1 MQDQQFAARSS
12 LVLWIVGPQIPVLA
26 LLLGSR
32 DAIALAALAVGA
44 VVELLALVAGVID
57 EDTATIDA
65 RIMPYDGK
73 SIPEYIARCEDAVG
87 ERVRLIYNGKDRGE
101 FIVVGVQFV
110 PEIDATCG
118 IFACAISFNLTEGTI
133 RYRERVKDVVV

>member
-1 MQDQQFAARSS
+1 MADNRLIFESGRT
-12 LVLWIVGPQIPVLA
+12 LE
-26 LLLGSR
+26 LLNSEQLSYGR
-32 DAIALAALAVGA
+32 ALATKQTTRYDGSKRPQDTSYRGKSQAK
-44 VVELLALVAGVID
+44 
-57 EDTATIDA
+57 TATIDA
-65 RIMPYDGK
+65 HIMPYDGK

-101 FIVVGVQFV
+101 YIVVGVQFV

-133 RYRERVKDVVV
+133 RYRERVKGVVV

>member
-1 MQDQQFAARSS
+1 MADNRFIFESGR
-12 LVLWIVGPQIPVLA
+12 A
-26 LLLGSR
+26 LELLNSEQLSYGR
-32 DAIALAALAVGA
+32 ALATKQTTRYDGSKRPQDTSYRGKAQAK
-44 VVELLALVAGVID
+44 
-57 EDTATIDA
+57 TATIDA

-118 IFACAISFNLTEGTI
+118 IFACSISFSLTEGTI

>member
-1 MQDQQFAARSS
+1 MAYNRFIFESGR
-12 LVLWIVGPQIPVLA
+12 A
-26 LLLGSR
+26 LELLNSEQLSYGR
-32 DAIALAALAVGA
+32 ALATKQTTRYDGSKRPQDTSYRGRAQAK
-44 VVELLALVAGVID
+44 
-57 EDTATIDA
+57 TATIDA

-101 FIVVGVQFV
+101 YIVVGVQFV

>member
-1 MQDQQFAARSS
+1 MADNRFIFESGRT
-12 LVLWIVGPQIPVLA
+12 LE
-26 LLLGSR
+26 LLNSEQLSYGR
-32 DAIALAALAVGA
+32 ALATKQTTRYDGSDRPQDTSYRGKAQAV
-44 VVELLALVAGVID
+44 
-57 EDTATIDA
+57 TATIDA
-65 RIMPYDGK
+65 HIMPYDGK
-73 SIPEYIARCEDAVG
+73 SIPEYIARCEDSVG

-118 IFACAISFNLTEGTI
+118 IFACSISFSLTEGTI

>member
-1 MQDQQFAARSS
+1 MADNRLIFESGRQ
-12 LVLWIVGPQIPVLA
+12 L
-26 LLLGSR
+26 
-32 DAIALAALAVGA
+32 
-44 VVELLALVAGVID
+44 ELLNSEQLSYGRALSTKQTTRYDGSKRPQDTNYRGKAQAK
-57 EDTATIDA
+57 TATIDA

-101 FIVVGVQFV
+101 YIVVGVQFV

-118 IFACAISFNLTEGTI
+118 IFACAISFSLTEGTI
-133 RYRERVKDVVV
+133 RYRERIKDVVV

>member
-1 MQDQQFAARSS
+1 MADNRLIFESGRT
-12 LVLWIVGPQIPVLA
+12 L
-26 LLLGSR
+26 
-32 DAIALAALAVGA
+32 
-44 VVELLALVAGVID
+44 ELLNSEQLSYGRSLATKQTTRYDGSKRPQDTSYRGKAQAK
-57 EDTATIDA
+57 TATIDA
-65 RIMPYDGK
+65 HIMPYDGK
-73 SIPEYIARCEDAVG
+73 SIPEYIARREDAVG

-101 FIVVGVQFV
+101 YIVVGVQFV

>member
-1 MQDQQFAARSS
+1 MADNRLIFESGRT
-12 LVLWIVGPQIPVLA
+12 LE
-26 LLLGSR
+26 LLNSEQLSYGR
-32 DAIALAALAVGA
+32 ALATKQTTRYDGSKRPQDTSYRGKAQAK
-44 VVELLALVAGVID
+44 
-57 EDTATIDA
+57 TATIDA
-65 RIMPYDGK
+65 HIMPYDGK

-87 ERVRLIYNGKDRGE
+87 EHVRLIYNGKDRGE
-101 FIVVGVQFV
+101 YIVVGVQFV

>member
-1 MQDQQFAARSS
+1 MADNRLIFESGRT
-12 LVLWIVGPQIPVLA
+12 LE
-26 LLLGSR
+26 LLNSEQLSYGQ
-32 DAIALAALAVGA
+32 ALATKQTTRYDGSKRPQDTSYRGKRQAK
-44 VVELLALVAGVID
+44 
-57 EDTATIDA
+57 TATIDA

-118 IFACAISFNLTEGTI
+118 IFACSISFSLTEGTI

>member
-1 MQDQQFAARSS
+1 MADNRFIFESGRT
-12 LVLWIVGPQIPVLA
+12 L
-26 LLLGSR
+26 
-32 DAIALAALAVGA
+32 
-44 VVELLALVAGVID
+44 ELLNSEQLSYGRSLATKQTTRYDGSKRPQDTSYRGKAQAV
-57 EDTATIDA
+57 TATIDA

-118 IFACAISFNLTEGTI
+118 IFACSISFSLTEGTI
-133 RYRERVKDVVV
+133 RYRERIKDVVV

>member
-1 MQDQQFAARSS
+1 MADNRLIFESGRQ
-12 LVLWIVGPQIPVLA
+12 LE
-26 LLLGSR
+26 LLNSEQLSYGR
-32 DAIALAALAVGA
+32 ALATKQITRYDGSKRPQDTSYRGKAQAV
-44 VVELLALVAGVID
+44 
-57 EDTATIDA
+57 TATIDA
-65 RIMPYDGK
+65 HIMPYDGK
-73 SIPEYIARCEDAVG
+73 SIPEYIARCEDSVG

-118 IFACAISFNLTEGTI
+118 IFACSISFNLTEGTI

>member
-1 MQDQQFAARSS
+1 MTMADNRLIFESGRQ
-12 LVLWIVGPQIPVLA
+12 L
-26 LLLGSR
+26 
-32 DAIALAALAVGA
+32 
-44 VVELLALVAGVID
+44 ELLNSEQLSYGRALTTKQTTRYDGSKRPQDTSYRGRAQAK
-57 EDTATIDA
+57 TATIDA

-101 FIVVGVQFV
+101 YIVVGVQFV

-133 RYRERVKDVVV
+133 RYKERIKDVVV

>member
-1 MQDQQFAARSS
+1 MADNRLIFESGRT
-12 LVLWIVGPQIPVLA
+12 L
-26 LLLGSR
+26 
-32 DAIALAALAVGA
+32 
-44 VVELLALVAGVID
+44 ELLNSEQLSYGRALSTKQTTRYDGSKRPQDTSYRGKRQAN
-57 EDTATIDA
+57 TATIDA

-101 FIVVGVQFV
+101 YIVVGVQFV

>member
-1 MQDQQFAARSS
+1 MADNRLIFESGR
-12 LVLWIVGPQIPVLA
+12 A
-26 LLLGSR
+26 LELLNSEQLSYGR
-32 DAIALAALAVGA
+32 ALATKQTTRYDGSKRPQDTSYRGKAQAK
-44 VVELLALVAGVID
+44 
-57 EDTATIDA
+57 TATIDA
-65 RIMPYDGK
+65 HIMPYDGK

-118 IFACAISFNLTEGTI
+118 IFACSISFSLTEGTI
-133 RYRERVKDVVV
+133 RYSERIKDVVV

>member
-1 MQDQQFAARSS
+1 MADNRFIFESGR
-12 LVLWIVGPQIPVLA
+12 A
-26 LLLGSR
+26 LELLNSEQLSYGR
-32 DAIALAALAVGA
+32 ALATKQTTRYDGSKRPQDTSYRGKAQAK
-44 VVELLALVAGVID
+44 
-57 EDTATIDA
+57 TATIDA
-65 RIMPYDGK
+65 HIMPYDGK

-133 RYRERVKDVVV
+133 RYRERIKDVVV

>member
-1 MQDQQFAARSS
+1 
-12 LVLWIVGPQIPVLA
+12 
-26 LLLGSR
+26 
-32 DAIALAALAVGA
+32 
-44 VVELLALVAGVID
+44 
-57 EDTATIDA
+57 
-65 RIMPYDGK
+65 MPYDGK

-118 IFACAISFNLTEGTI
+118 IFACSISFSLTEGTI
-133 RYRERVKDVVV
+133 RYRERVKDASDAERNERRANTYTDGGMIWQTIA

>member
-1 MQDQQFAARSS
+1 MADNRFIFESGR
-12 LVLWIVGPQIPVLA
+12 A
-26 LLLGSR
+26 LELLNSEQLSYGR
-32 DAIALAALAVGA
+32 ALATKQTTRYDGSKRPQDTSYRGKAQAK
-44 VVELLALVAGVID
+44 
-57 EDTATIDA
+57 TATIDA
-65 RIMPYDGK
+65 HIMPYDGK

-133 RYRERVKDVVV
+133 RYRERVKDVIV

>member
-1 MQDQQFAARSS
+1 MADNRLIFENGRQ
-12 LVLWIVGPQIPVLA
+12 LE
-26 LLLGSR
+26 LLNSEQLSYGR
-32 DAIALAALAVGA
+32 ALATKQTTRYDGSKRPQDTSYRGKAQAV
-44 VVELLALVAGVID
+44 
-57 EDTATIDA
+57 TATIDA
-65 RIMPYDGK
+65 HIMPYDGK
-73 SIPEYIARCEDAVG
+73 SIPEYIARCEDSVG

-133 RYRERVKDVVV
+133 RYRERIKDVVV

>member
-1 MQDQQFAARSS
+1 MADNRFIFESGR
-12 LVLWIVGPQIPVLA
+12 A
-26 LLLGSR
+26 LELLNSEQLSYGR
-32 DAIALAALAVGA
+32 ALATKQTTRYDGSKRPQDTSYRGKAQAK
-44 VVELLALVAGVID
+44 
-57 EDTATIDA
+57 TATIDA
-65 RIMPYDGK
+65 HIMPYDGK

-101 FIVVGVQFV
+101 YIVVGVQFV

>member
-1 MQDQQFAARSS
+1 MADNRLIFESGRT
-12 LVLWIVGPQIPVLA
+12 LE
-26 LLLGSR
+26 LLNSEQLSYGR
-32 DAIALAALAVGA
+32 ALATKQTTRYDGSKRPQDTSYRGKAQAK
-44 VVELLALVAGVID
+44 
-57 EDTATIDA
+57 TATIDA
-65 RIMPYDGK
+65 HIMPYDGK
-73 SIPEYIARCEDAVG
+73 SIPEYIARCEDSVG

-118 IFACAISFNLTEGTI
+118 IFACAISFSLTEGTI

>member
-1 MQDQQFAARSS
+1 MADNRFIFESGR
-12 LVLWIVGPQIPVLA
+12 A
-26 LLLGSR
+26 LELLNSEQLSYGR
-32 DAIALAALAVGA
+32 ALATKQTTRYDGSKRPQDTSYRGKAQAK
-44 VVELLALVAGVID
+44 
-57 EDTATIDA
+57 TATIDA
-65 RIMPYDGK
+65 HIMPYDGK

-101 FIVVGVQFV
+101 YIVVGVQFV

-133 RYRERVKDVVV
+133 RYRERIKDVVV

>member
-1 MQDQQFAARSS
+1 MADNRLIFESGRQ
-12 LVLWIVGPQIPVLA
+12 LE
-26 LLLGSR
+26 LLNSEQLSYGR
-32 DAIALAALAVGA
+32 ALATKQTTRYDGSKRPQDTSYRGKCQAK
-44 VVELLALVAGVID
+44 
-57 EDTATIDA
+57 TATIDA
-65 RIMPYDGK
+65 HIMPYDGK

-133 RYRERVKDVVV
+133 RYRERIKDVVV

>member
-1 MQDQQFAARSS
+1 MADNRLIFENGRQ
-12 LVLWIVGPQIPVLA
+12 L
-26 LLLGSR
+26 
-32 DAIALAALAVGA
+32 
-44 VVELLALVAGVID
+44 ELLNSEQLSYGRALETKQTTRYDGSKRPQDTSYRGKAQAK
-57 EDTATIDA
+57 TATIDA

-118 IFACAISFNLTEGTI
+118 IFACAISFSLTEGTI

>member
-1 MQDQQFAARSS
+1 MADNRLIFENGRQ
-12 LVLWIVGPQIPVLA
+12 LE
-26 LLLGSR
+26 LLNSEQLSYGR
-32 DAIALAALAVGA
+32 ALATKHTTRYDGSKRPQDTSYRGKAQAV
-44 VVELLALVAGVID
+44 
-57 EDTATIDA
+57 TATIDA
-65 RIMPYDGK
+65 HIMPYDGK

>member
-1 MQDQQFAARSS
+1 MADNRFIFESGR
-12 LVLWIVGPQIPVLA
+12 A
-26 LLLGSR
+26 LELLNSEQLSYGR
-32 DAIALAALAVGA
+32 ALATKQTTRYDGSKRPQDTSYRGKAQAK
-44 VVELLALVAGVID
+44 
-57 EDTATIDA
+57 TATIDA
-65 RIMPYDGK
+65 HIMPYDGK

>member
-1 MQDQQFAARSS
+1 MADNRFIFESGRT
-12 LVLWIVGPQIPVLA
+12 L
-26 LLLGSR
+26 
-32 DAIALAALAVGA
+32 
-44 VVELLALVAGVID
+44 ELLNSEQLSYGRALSTKQTTRYDGSKRPQDTSYRGKAQAK
-57 EDTATIDA
+57 TATIDA
-65 RIMPYDGK
+65 RIMTHDGK
-73 SIPEYIARCEDAVG
+73 SIPEYIARCEDSVG

>member
-1 MQDQQFAARSS
+1 MADNRLIFESGRT
-12 LVLWIVGPQIPVLA
+12 L
-26 LLLGSR
+26 
-32 DAIALAALAVGA
+32 
-44 VVELLALVAGVID
+44 ELLNSEQLSYGRALETKQTTRYEGSKRPQDTSYRGRQQAK
-57 EDTATIDA
+57 TATIDA

>member
-1 MQDQQFAARSS
+1 MADNRLIFESGRQ
-12 LVLWIVGPQIPVLA
+12 L
-26 LLLGSR
+26 
-32 DAIALAALAVGA
+32 
-44 VVELLALVAGVID
+44 ELLNSEQLSYGRALSTKQTTRYDGSKRPQDTSYRGKRQAK
-57 EDTATIDA
+57 TATIDTH
-65 RIMPYDGK
+65 IMPYDGK

>member
-1 MQDQQFAARSS
+1 MADNRFIFESGR
-12 LVLWIVGPQIPVLA
+12 A
-26 LLLGSR
+26 LELLNSEQLSYGR
-32 DAIALAALAVGA
+32 ALATKQTTRYDGSKRPQDTSYRGKRQAK
-44 VVELLALVAGVID
+44 
-57 EDTATIDA
+57 TATIDTH
-65 RIMPYDGK
+65 IMPYDGK

>member
-1 MQDQQFAARSS
+1 MADNRFIFESGR
-12 LVLWIVGPQIPVLA
+12 A
-26 LLLGSR
+26 LELLNSEQLSYGR
-32 DAIALAALAVGA
+32 ALATKQTTRYDGSKRPQDTSYRGRAQAK
-44 VVELLALVAGVID
+44 
-57 EDTATIDA
+57 TATIDA

-73 SIPEYIARCEDAVG
+73 SIPEYIAMCEDAVG

-118 IFACAISFNLTEGTI
+118 VFACAISFNLTEGTI

>member
-1 MQDQQFAARSS
+1 MADNRLIFESGRQ
-12 LVLWIVGPQIPVLA
+12 LE
-26 LLLGSR
+26 LLNSEQLSYGR
-32 DAIALAALAVGA
+32 ALATKQTTRHDGSKRPQDTSCRGRSQAK
-44 VVELLALVAGVID
+44 
-57 EDTATIDA
+57 TATIDA

-118 IFACAISFNLTEGTI
+118 IFACSISFSLTEGTI
-133 RYRERVKDVVV
+133 RYQERVKDVVV

>member
-1 MQDQQFAARSS
+1 MADNRLIFESGRQ
-12 LVLWIVGPQIPVLA
+12 LE
-26 LLLGSR
+26 LLNSEQLSYGR
-32 DAIALAALAVGA
+32 ALATKQTTRYDGSKRPQDTIYRGKRQAK
-44 VVELLALVAGVID
+44 
-57 EDTATIDA
+57 TATIDA
-65 RIMPYDGK
+65 HIMPYDGK

-101 FIVVGVQFV
+101 YIVVGVQFV

-118 IFACAISFNLTEGTI
+118 IFACSISFSLTEGTI